1 MFTAPLPTA
10 TRTSIIVER
19 AQALKTLGE
28 TYHEDSE
35 DFIQAKKEI
44 MQDTAKRI
52 AAIDKQEKAAKGPSP
67 AQVKQEKYGFKDGG
81 AYTALRVFD
90 GQAAAKAALR
100 DTATVWE
107 TPLSGGV
114 GSNSHLSYHG
124 AIIDGWPAA
133 FMIKT
138 EDRAGKGEATIF
150 STRTRA
156 ARSRRRPSPPAAR
169 RRRPAPL
176 EPRSPTCTY
185 ETEPTSPRL
194 VADDKAA
201 VGNKEASPNFDE
213 MVPLLSYA
221 GETLESVKKMDE
233 GKAAKLVK
241 TLAGHKD
248 IKAVALNPIADALHV
263 PTTCKNKADKL
274 TFLIDAIRTGA

>member
-107 TPLSGGV
+107 TPLT
-114 GSNSHLSYHG
+114 
-124 AIIDGWPAA
+124 W
-133 FMIKT
+133 F
-138 EDRAGKGEATIF
+138 
-150 STRTRA
+150 
-156 ARSRRRPSPPAAR
+156 
-169 RRRPAPL
+169 L
-176 EPRSPTCTY
+176 ELPHIT
-185 ETEPTSPRL
+185 
-194 VADDKAA
+194 
-201 VGNKEASPNFDE
+201 
-213 MVPLLSYA
+213 
-221 GETLESVKKMDE
+221 
-233 GKAAKLVK
+233 
-241 TLAGHKD
+241 
-248 IKAVALNPIADALHV
+248 
-263 PTTCKNKADKL
+263 
-274 TFLIDAIRTGA
+274 

>member
-1 MFTAPLPTA
+1 MSRDYADAGGCTSRIQRIRRYTSSMFTAPLPTA

-81 AYTALRVFD
+81 PYTALRVFD

-150 STRTRA
+150 YKDSCCEVPPPTFTAGRA
-156 ARSRRRPSPPAAR
+156 PPPSGTAR
-169 RRRPAPL
+169 APL
-176 EPRSPTCTY
+176 P
-185 ETEPTSPRL
+185 
-194 VADDKAA
+194 
-201 VGNKEASPNFDE
+201 
-213 MVPLLSYA
+213 
-221 GETLESVKKMDE
+221 
-233 GKAAKLVK
+233 
-241 TLAGHKD
+241 H
-248 IKAVALNPIADALHV
+248 LH
-263 PTTCKNKADKL
+263 
-274 TFLIDAIRTGA
+274 IRD